1 MDAVHERG
9 RRRRRRGTVSRLL
22 KLRTAEKVESLPAT
36 SIPVERG
43 HRGNFVIEIIHSFG
57 MQIEIFPF
65 FPKRNF
71 LSTRRRKRDVLIY
84 GAIRLGRIERD
95 MVR

>member
-22 KLRTAEKVESLPAT
+22 KLRTAEKVESLPA
-36 SIPVERG
+36 VEYSSGEGAPRKL
-43 HRGNFVIEIIHSFG
+43 RYRDNSFVWNANRNFSL
-57 MQIEIFPF
+57 
-65 FPKRNF
+65 FPKKKF
-71 LSTRRRKRDVLIY
+71 PLDKTSKKRCIY

>member
-9 RRRRRRGTVSRLL
+9 RRRRRRGTVSRPL
-22 KLRTAEKVESLPAT
+22 KLRTAEKVESLPAA

-43 HRGNFVIEIIHSFG
+43 NLRYRDNSFVWNANRNFSL
-57 MQIEIFPF
+57 
-65 FPKRNF
+65 FPKKKF
-71 LSTRRRKRDVLIY
+71 PLDKTSKKRCIY
-84 GAIRLGRIERD
+84 GAIRLDRIERD